1 MSISESD
8 IKALR
13 KTSSRGFR
21 LAWTIGISLVITL
34 FLIATVIHMW
44 LCHRFAVQAGL
55 TVVGVFSKWIAGIS
69 ASEVDLGILLLA
81 IQRLQMALIS
91 LAVAIILGVTLWGLL
106 STANRNARILKF
118 LEENKI

>member
-34 FLIATVIHMW
+34 FSTATVINMW
-44 LCHRFAVQAGL
+44 LCHRFAVQTGL
-55 TVVGVFSKWIAGIS
+55 TVVEVFSKWIAGIS
-69 ASEVDLGILLLA
+69 ASEVALGILLLA
-81 IQRLQMALIS
+81 IQRLQMALLS
-91 LAVAIILGVTLWGLL
+91 LVVALILGLILWGLL
-106 STANRNARILKF
+106 STSSRNARILKF